1 MKEEP
6 AMFKSILVAIDGS
19 DHARKALRI
28 AADIAGLYQAEL
40 AIVHVVTGKKLA
52 DEVKRMA
59 EIEHLV
65 DTPKATAT
73 YDSTVPAEMG
83 RMLTNSSLHNA
94 IAHVAT
100 AVGQRL
106 LDEAGSRLHETNGLA
121 AGKHLEHGDPA
132 REILACAK
140 RTNADLVVMGNRGL
154 SDLAGVFTG
163 SVSTR
168 VARAAECTVLT
179 VN

>member
-1 MKEEP
+1 
-6 AMFKSILVAIDGS
+6 MFKSILVAIDGS

-40 AIVHVVTGKKLA
+40 SIVHVVTGKKLA

-59 EIEHLV
+59 EVEHLV
-65 DTPKATAT
+65 DTPKPTVSYDATV
-73 YDSTVPAEMG
+73 SAEMS

-94 IAHVAT
+94 IAQIAT

-106 LDEAGSRLHETNGLA
+106 LDEAGSRLHETNGLE
-121 AGKHLEHGDPA
+121 AGKHLERGDPA

-140 RTNADLVVMGNRGL
+140 RTNADLVVLGNRGL
-154 SDLAGVFTG
+154 SDIVGVFMG
-163 SVSTR
+163 SVSAR
-168 VARAAECTVLT
+168 VTHAAECTVLT
-179 VN
+179 VK